1 MKDII
6 YEANLG
12 VIEELLN
19 ELRVNLS
26 GSLKKD
32 INSDKVLKSRV
43 YTLKVS
49 RGLSAGERSSLKASL
64 VKARGSPE
72 SRLAFFTEWAIF
84 LRHFN
89 SNIRSFNKSKR
100 ILPPNISLT

>member
-26 GSLKKD
+26 GSLKEG
-32 INSDKVLKSRV
+32 INSDKVLKSDR
-43 YTLKVS
+43 
-49 RGLSAGERSSLKASL
+49 
-64 VKARGSPE
+64 
-72 SRLAFFTEWAIF
+72 
-84 LRHFN
+84 
-89 SNIRSFNKSKR
+89 KSVV
-100 ILPPNISLT
+100 